1 MLACFV
7 QKDQNGEQYWGFI
20 FLVLYINITPQGLDW
35 LSLPSRWSSQR
46 PASLRRPSTSSS
58 TRKGDGGPAAQGWP
72 SWTNGVLVRHPAPAN
87 QRRRG
92 VVEAG
97 QTGVCDASM
106 SGGTSCTT
114 RGVGVSRRCTRTR
127 SWRLSSRVMRGVL
140 VIAIAWKLSHC
151 RNISKAP

>member
-1 MLACFV
+1 M
-7 QKDQNGEQYWGFI
+7 
-20 FLVLYINITPQGLDW
+20 
-35 LSLPSRWSSQR
+35 
-46 PASLRRPSTSSS
+46 RRHSTSSS
-58 TRKGDGGPAAQGWP
+58 TRKGGGDLAPQGWP
-72 SWTNGVLVRHPAPAN
+72 SLTNGVLAHRLAPAN

-127 SWRLSSRVMRGVL
+127 SWRLSRRVMGGVL

-151 RNISKAP
+151 GNVIKAPQCCVCVCWEENLYVYKENTF